1 MNLTQRKPVLIIGAA
16 RQGQALARF
25 LCKQGIPVILNDKR
39 TAESMSE
46 PLKALADLPVEWVLG
61 SHPLDLLDRADVL
74 CISGGVPLTL
84 PIITEAIKQGKTLTN
99 DTQIFMQSVK
109 APVIGITGSS
119 GKTTTTTLVGRI
131 AEAGIHAP
139 RRAWVGGNIGQPLV
153 EFLDE
158 IKADDLVILE
168 ISSFQLE
175 QMTISPTISAILNIT
190 PNHLDRHGTMQAY
203 TAAKARILEFQH
215 AKDIAVLNREDP
227 GAWALRSKVKGS
239 LVTFG
244 FDQPEPSLDGT
255 YLANG
260 EITLQQSGKRVALLP
275 QSSIALRGRHN
286 LANVLAAC
294 AIASA
299 AGFDAEAI
307 ANGITGFGGVE
318 HRLELVRDFNGVRWY
333 NNSIATTP
341 ERTQAV
347 LDAFDEPIVLL
358 LGGRDKHLPW
368 GELSEVIHRK
378 VDHVI
383 LFGEAAGLIGKAI
396 GSPHAGDRLK
406 SVVSANQLAQALEMA
421 LQTAEVGDVVLLSP
435 GGTSFD
441 EFGDFEERGEFFR
454 EWVNQQ

>member
-1 MNLTQRKPVLIIGAA
+1 MNLSQRKPVLIIGAA

-39 TAESMSE
+39 TPESMSE
-46 PLKALADLPVEWVLG
+46 PLKTLADLPIEWVLG
-61 SHPLDLLDRADVL
+61 SHPLELLDRVDVL

-84 PIITEAIKQGKTLTN
+84 PIITEAVKQGKTLTN
-99 DTQIFMQSVK
+99 DTQIFLQSVK

-131 AEAGIHAP
+131 AEAGVHAP

-260 EITLQQSGKRVALLP
+260 EIMLQQSGKRVALLP

-299 AGFDAEAI
+299 AGFDAKAI
-307 ANGITGFGGVE
+307 ESGISGFGGVE

-421 LQTAEVGDVVLLSP
+421 LQTAEAGDVVLLSP